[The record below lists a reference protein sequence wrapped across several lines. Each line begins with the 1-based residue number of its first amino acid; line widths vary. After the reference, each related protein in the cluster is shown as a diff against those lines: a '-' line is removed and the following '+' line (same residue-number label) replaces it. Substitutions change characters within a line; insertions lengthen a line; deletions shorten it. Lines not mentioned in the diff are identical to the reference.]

1 MLFFIANTQYV
12 SNRDLRVLYLVSEE
26 GTCFRTLGWVSLKA
40 YTL

>member
-12 SNRDLRVLYLVSEE
+12 SNRDLRVVSEE
-26 GTCFRTLGWVSLKA
+26 GTCFRALQWVSLKA